1 VRSNGLITSMYVYK
15 RGPAYVCICL
25 RMETRKKET
34 ANRTSI
40 KFLIQINSEY
50 TNLLFVRQY
59 AGRFVK
65 KSISTKIKKKTFKKQ
80 RCKLITIIIF

>member
-1 VRSNGLITSMYVYK
+1 
-15 RGPAYVCICL
+15 
-25 RMETRKKET
+25 METRKKET

-40 KFLIQINSEY
+40 KFLAQINSEY

-65 KSISTKIKKKTFKKQ
+65 KNSIGISTKIKKTFKKQ